1 MAIKIEVY
9 VELTP
14 EGYVFCKMSSANTKD
29 ASESELATLESLK
42 PVVKESVTNKLKQS
56 GYRVAADFLQPYGK
70 SH

>member
-9 VELTP
+9 IALTQ
-14 EGYVFCKMSSANTKD
+14 EGFIYCKMSGANTKD

-42 PVVKESVTNKLKQS
+42 PVVKESVINKLKQR
-56 GYRVAADFLQPYGK
+56 GYRVAVDYLQPCGK